1 VSRSLLTVK
10 GLRAGYGQI
19 EALHGV
25 DLTVCEGEAVTI
37 IGANGAGKTT
47 LLRTIAGLLRPRAG
61 QVWLGDKQLTGR
73 PAEVCVR
80 EGVCLVPEGRQVFAE
95 LPVHDNLL
103 LGAFHRRREDL
114 TGDFAKVYELFPRLS
129 DRRGQLAGTLS
140 GGEQQM
146 LAIGRGLLSQ
156 PRMLLLDEPS
166 LGLAPIAVR
175 EVSDQL
181 VTLVAQGMTVL
192 LVEQNAR
199 AALRVAT
206 RGYVLAQ
213 GEVIA
218 DCPTTAL
225 MEDPRVRSAYLG
237 GTAGPGTG
245 M

>member
-1 VSRSLLTVK
+1 MTTPLLTVT
-10 GLRAGYGQI
+10 GLRAGYGHI
-19 EALHGV
+19 EALHGI
-25 DLTVCEGEAVTI
+25 DLTVHEGEAVTI

-61 QVWLGDKQLTGR
+61 QVRLGGEQLTGR

-80 EGVCLVPEGRQVFAE
+80 AGVCLVPEGRQVFTE
-95 LPVHDNLL
+95 LSVHDNLL
-103 LGAFHRRREDL
+103 LGAYHRRRDDL
-114 TGDFAKVYELFPRLS
+114 EPDFAKVYALFPRLS

-156 PRMLLLDEPS
+156 PRVLLLDEPS

-175 EVSDQL
+175 EVTDQL
-181 VTLVAQGMTVL
+181 VALVAEGTTIL

-213 GEVIA
+213 GEVVV
-218 DCPTTAL
+218 DGPTAEL
-225 MEDPRVRSAYLG
+225 LEDPRVRSAYLG
-237 GTAGPGTG
+237 GTAGPGAG